1 MSTKP
6 LLPELKQRLQDIKGN
21 LASAGEITEANIDIS
36 GMMQEEINERYLL
49 VYEELNGLSTYIDD
63 AKVKISELCSDEI
76 RVEHLPAA
84 TDQLDAIVADVEV
97 ATNTILGAAEI
108 IAAKANELDEPEIT
122 EQVIKIFEASSFQD
136 LTGQRTSKVIST
148 LKFIEKRI
156 HYLVLA
162 FYGEEAVA
170 KRQTRSQSDKNP
182 EDGRLEGP
190 QLPGEGNKQAEIDA
204 VLASFD

>member
-1 MSTKP
+1 MTTKP

-21 LASAGEITEANIDIS
+21 LVSAGEISEANIDIS

-84 TDQLDAIVADVEV
+84 TDQLDAIVADVEA

-108 IAAKANELDEPEIT
+108 IAAKADELDEPEIT

-136 LTGQRTSKVIST
+136 LTGQRTSKVINT
-148 LKFIEKRI
+148 LKFIETRI

-162 FYGEEAVA
+162 FYGEEAAVDNQS
-170 KRQTRSQSDKNP
+170 KSQSDRDP
-182 EDGRLEGP
+182 EDNPLEGP
-190 QLPGEGNKQAEIDA
+190 QLPGEGNKQADIDA
-204 VLASFD
+204 VLASLD

>member
-1 MSTKP
+1 MSIKP

-84 TDQLDAIVADVEV
+84 TDQLDAIVADVEA

-136 LTGQRTSKVIST
+136 LTGQRTSKVINT

-162 FYGEEAVA
+162 FYGEETVA
-170 KRQTRSQSDKNP
+170 KRQTRSQSDKNSL
-182 EDGRLEGP
+182 LEGP

-204 VLASFD
+204 LLASFD

>member
-1 MSTKP
+1 MSTKS
-6 LLPELKQRLQDIKGN
+6 LLPELKQRLQSIKGN
-21 LASAGEITEANIDIS
+21 LVSHEEIVEADTDLS
-36 GMMQEEINERYLL
+36 GVMQDEINERYIEI
-49 VYEELNGLSTYIDD
+49 YEELNGLSTYIEE
-63 AKVKISELCSDEI
+63 AKVKLSELCSDEI
-76 RVEHLPAA
+76 RVDHLPAA
-84 TDQLDAIVADVEV
+84 TDQLDAIVADVEA

-108 IAAKANELDEPEIT
+108 IAEKASKLDEPEIT

-136 LTGQRTSKVIST
+136 LTGQRTSKVINT

-162 FYGEEAVA
+162 FYGEEMVA
-170 KRQTRSQSDKNP
+170 KNQTRSQSEKNP
-182 EDGRLEGP
+182 EDGLLEGP